1 MEDKY
6 SRKICLAT
14 NYNCNLN
21 CIYCYEREKQNI
33 NFNAEEA
40 LPILK
45 ELLST
50 KTEYGTKIKLHG
62 GEPFLAFSEIRKV
75 CEGLWNVEVADYFHF
90 HITTNGTLVHGEI
103 QKWLT
108 QHKDKV
114 TVKLSLDGD
123 RLSHNIN
130 RSNSF
135 DSIDIPFFIRTWK
148 DLSVNMTI
156 TPQTLPYL
164 AKSVKFLHSLGI
176 KYIISHFALINNWDN
191 SACRILYEQMVELI
205 DYYIQNPRI
214 EPCHLF
220 KADISSTLDRHCYQY
235 ACTLNESPSYD
246 FQSKKYYPCYMCFPS
261 MAGGETA
268 KKFLEIDFTNIKNI
282 EDENCKNCPFINICV
297 TCYADNYISRGALSK
312 RNMSLCPYHK
322 IIFAAL
328 FKYEYERI
336 IRLDNPTSLD
346 VKKMIA
352 IKKLASEINKII
364 REII

>member
-123 RLSHNIN
+123 RLSHN
-130 RSNSF
+130 
-135 DSIDIPFFIRTWK
+135 
-148 DLSVNMTI
+148 
-156 TPQTLPYL
+156 TLFY
-164 AKSVKFLHSLGI
+164 SDMERFE
-176 KYIISHFALINNWDN
+176 
-191 SACRILYEQMVELI
+191 C
-205 DYYIQNPRI
+205 
-214 EPCHLF
+214 
-220 KADISSTLDRHCYQY
+220 QY
-235 ACTLNESPSYD
+235 DHNAPNL
-246 FQSKKYYPCYMCFPS
+246 
-261 MAGGETA
+261 
-268 KKFLEIDFTNIKNI
+268 
-282 EDENCKNCPFINICV
+282 
-297 TCYADNYISRGALSK
+297 
-312 RNMSLCPYHK
+312 
-322 IIFAAL
+322 AL
-328 FKYEYERI
+328 FG
-336 IRLDNPTSLD
+336 
-346 VKKMIA
+346 KKRKISPF
-352 IKKLASEINKII
+352 LRNKIYNI
-364 REII
+364 TLCLN